1 MKIHGSLEIPP
12 GVAAAKKAAAPG
24 AGPGHFG
31 EIFRQALDARTPVDG
46 SGGEVR
52 AAAEAGS
59 PSLRAD
65 CARPEWVQVEGFLNI
80 LDDYRRKLADPG
92 FSLRA
97 IDPVVREIEKERAG
111 LTQVEA
117 ALPDGDGLKEICNR
131 ALVTAAV
138 EVVRF
143 RRGDYIAA

>member
-1 MKIHGSLEIPP
+1 MKIHGSTLIPP
-12 GVAAAKKAAAPG
+12 EAGAAKKVAAPG
-24 AGPGHFG
+24 AGPGRFG
-31 EIFRQALDARTPVDG
+31 EIFRQALDERPRVDG
-46 SGGEVR
+46 CGREVR
-52 AAAEAGS
+52 GAAEAGS
-59 PSLRAD
+59 LSLRAD
-65 CARPEWVQVEGFLNI
+65 CARPEWIQVEGFLNI

-97 IDPVVREIEKERAG
+97 IDPVVREMEAGRAG

-138 EVVRF
+138 EIVKF